1 MKCAWRA
8 SPVRAL
14 LLVAALALA
23 VSGCGSS
30 ADTITI
36 PTPVDVTESYSGSVV
51 GQGGVSYQVINA
63 KVGNVTLTLNAIG
76 PDPSVPIGMSIGVLN
91 SLACTAVMD
100 NPAAQVGSQLVGTAT
115 GATTMCVKLYDP
127 GTFVADQSVTYEIW
141 LKYTK

>member
-1 MKCAWRA
+1 MKRAWRA

-30 ADTITI
+30 TDPITI
-36 PTPVDVTESYSGSVV
+36 PTPIEVTESYGGTVV
-51 GQGGVSYQVINA
+51 GPGGVAYHVVNA
-63 KVGNVTLTLNAIG
+63 KVGNVTLTMAAIG

-115 GATTMCVKLYDP
+115 GVTTMCVKLYDP
-127 GTFVADQSVTYEIW
+127 GTFVADQSVTYEIQ